1 MSSLAE
7 ILAARDARR
16 SRQLEL
22 LAEYPG
28 KALVVLT
35 VVLPDSVTT
44 IGARAFEGCS
54 RLVSVTVGAGLA
66 DIGGYAF
73 RNCDRLF

>member
-35 VVLPDSVTT
+35 DRKSVV
-44 IGARAFEGCS
+44 
-54 RLVSVTVGAGLA
+54 
-66 DIGGYAF
+66 
-73 RNCDRLF
+73 